1 MRFLDWVSVIRSAM
15 GKDKLRKFKENESF
29 SCLIQPRTEEV
40 LGTQH
45 PLCGRWGE
53 KIFGNAN
60 PIVLEL
66 GCGKGEYTIALAEKY
81 PEWNFIGIDIK
92 GARLWKGAKYA
103 TIHNMANV
111 AFIRTRVE
119 FIESL
124 FASGE
129 VSEIWITFADPQ
141 EKRPKKRL
149 THPLFLNRYR
159 RFLAQDGIIHLKTDS
174 RLLHLYT
181 LEVARCNGMTVLE
194 HNDDIYGSGRA
205 DSLLSIKTFY
215 EAGFLSRGIPITYMA
230 FKLDNTTPLVEPDWD
245 QKPYEQKYKT
255 LTRADGHMSS
265 QLE

>member
-1 MRFLDWVSVIRSAM
+1 M
-15 GKDKLRKFKENESF
+15 GKDKLRKFKENETF

-40 LGTQH
+40 FGTYH
-45 PLCGRWGE
+45 PLRGRWSE
-53 KIFGNAN
+53 SMFHNSN

-66 GCGKGEYTIALAEKY
+66 GCGKGEYTIALALKY
-81 PEWNFIGIDIK
+81 PQRNFIGIDIK

-103 TIHNMANV
+103 TVHNMPNV

-124 FASGE
+124 FAEGE

-141 EKRPKKRL
+141 ERKPKKRL

-159 RFLAQDGIIHLKTDS
+159 KFLASDGVVHLKTDS
-174 RLLHLYT
+174 RLLHHYT
-181 LEVARCNGMTVLE
+181 LELAKCNDMTVLD

-205 DSLLSIKTFY
+205 DELLSIKTFY
-215 EAGFLSRGIPITYMA
+215 EASFLSRGIPITYMA
-230 FKLDNTTPLVEPDWD
+230 FRLDNAAPLHEPDWD
-245 QKPYEQKYKT
+245 QEPYEQKYKT